1 MADEVVN
8 ATHQPPQIQAGQ
20 DMPDGQQ
27 IDPGAPGEVESGQPA
42 EGSVSFAPSDPGQYV
57 LPELADPSL
66 GEALRQ
72 GAFDTGLSVSEVEI
86 LSEQLAAAESLT
98 EAACDAELA
107 RMYGSPMAVEN
118 VLMTVVQ
125 AFGPELAKYGKVL
138 DETGLGNSPQLI
150 GMLFQSAQRKLG
162 RY

>member
-8 ATHQPPQIQAGQ
+8 ATNRTPQIQA
-20 DMPDGQQ
+20 
-27 IDPGAPGEVESGQPA
+27 DPAMATEPEFGQPA
-42 EGSVSFAPSDPGQYV
+42 DGSVSFAPSDPGQYV

-72 GAFDTGLSVSEVEI
+72 GAFDTGLSVAEVEI

-107 RMYGSPMAVEN
+107 RMYGS
-118 VLMTVVQ
+118 
-125 AFGPELAKYGKVL
+125 
-138 DETGLGNSPQLI
+138 
-150 GMLFQSAQRKLG
+150 
-162 RY
+162 